1 MISHQISNSSLE
13 NYEGVFYRTHDW
25 ESHLHRS
32 FEFIIVF
39 SGSLFLRVGS
49 DEYTLFSSESI
60 LIPPF
65 APHSIEASA
74 DASFFIAVFSGN
86 YAEDVAQLFKLKHAQ
101 SYKFTLSEKTREYVT
116 AHLCPAGL
124 ISDGGDVYL
133 QRPKKFMLKS
143 CLYAITSEFLD
154 GATLKD
160 KKRED
165 MLILEVLSYIEAH
178 FLENMTLCDMAHT
191 LGYSHEY
198 VSRIF
203 NRTLGINF
211 KALVNQYR
219 LEYALR
225 LIRESDD
232 ALVSIAMASGFQS
245 LRSFNRACR
254 DILGA
259 SPTEIKR
266 KISEDV

>member
-1 MISHQISNSSLE
+1 MISHQISNSFCE
-13 NYEGVFYRTHDW
+13 NYNGVFYHAKSW
-25 ESHLHRS
+25 EYHLHRS
-32 FEFIIVF
+32 FEFLTLLEGEITLRIGNDIYELS
-39 SGSLFLRVGS
+39 SG
-49 DEYTLFSSESI
+49 ESV

-65 APHSIEASA
+65 VPHSI
-74 DASFFIAVFSGN
+74 DASDDSAFFIAVFSGN
-86 YAEDVAQLFKLKHAQ
+86 YAEDVAQLFKSKRAE
-101 SYKFTLSEKTREYVT
+101 SYKFTLSEKTVSYISE
-116 AHLCPAGL
+116 HLYPGAEATEDEGTPMPK
-124 ISDGGDVYL
+124 
-133 QRPKKFMLKS
+133 PKKFMLKS

-198 VSRIF
+198 VSRVF